1 MHKNHPFL
9 KFPGVIICES
19 SQEAASKAMAYRGG
33 IVSPVHAYTQ
43 GGRLFLSAVLTIKEI
58 LATAKINKPT
68 KGEERNITGDK
79 FLNRKIDRT
88 HVRKILDYLVQTDQW
103 ILSSIMLNS
112 STPLNTFLYG
122 EGSVVEGYVVLP
134 SESTTVTIDGQHRE
148 EGLIQ
153 AVSHKPELEK
163 DSIPVIIS
171 QEQNVKKVRDDFAS
185 LGQTKPIDKSTLVT
199 FNTSDAHISIVKEI
213 MEQAKI
219 FKGRIQ
225 PEGSSL
231 KKTDDYSLFTSSLM
245 STAVAELIYGGSD
258 KKSKRKG
265 LNLLK
270 DDDSRNRAIEE
281 AINFYDNYAAY
292 SPDWTPLLQD
302 KSITLKTVALS
313 IQREN
318 RLDFRNTGFRIV
330 SRVGFYILFDKNQAV
345 RDTLRNKAIQ
355 ALANIDFRLDNDQSR
370 KFWENCGVLTQ
381 LGVGT
386 QQNVITQGS
395 KAVLEQVLQSIQNQQ
410 AA

>member
-1 MHKNHPFL
+1 MDKDHSFSKY
-9 KFPGVIICES
+9 PGVIICES
-19 SQEAASKAMAYRGG
+19 PAEAASKAMGHRGG
-33 IVSPVHAYTQ
+33 IISPVHAYTQ

-58 LATAKINKPT
+58 LATAKINKTT
-68 KGEERNITGDK
+68 KDEKRDITGDK

-88 HVRKILDYLVQTDQW
+88 HVGKIVDYLVQTDQW
-103 ILSSIMLNS
+103 ILNSIMLNS
-112 STPLNTFLYG
+112 STPLKTFLYG

-134 SESTTVTIDGQHRE
+134 SESTTVTIDGQHRG
-148 EGLIQ
+148 EGLIK

-171 QEQNVKKVRDDFAS
+171 QEQNVDKVRDDFAC
-185 LGQTKPIDKSTLVT
+185 LGQTKAIDRSTLVT
-199 FNTSDAHISIVKEI
+199 YKTSDAENSIAKEI
-213 MEQAKI
+213 MEEAKI

-225 PEGSSL
+225 LEGSSIS
-231 KKTDDYSLFTSSLM
+231 KKDNYFLFTSSLV

-258 KKSKRKG
+258 KKSKTKG

-270 DDDSRNRAIEE
+270 NEDFRTHAIKE
-281 AINFYDNYAAY
+281 AVIFYDKYAAY

-302 KSITLKTVALS
+302 KSITQKNVALS
-313 IQREN
+313 ILRKN

-345 RDTLRNKAIQ
+345 RDTLRDKAIQ
-355 ALANIDFRLDNDQSR
+355 ALANIDFRLDNEQSR
-370 KFWENCGVLTQ
+370 KFWESCGVVTQ